1 MSKTTAAKKKSVK
14 SEKRPRQTMLRCT
27 QEDLNWDPVCRP
39 QFTFVDGEQGD
50 HPEAVR
56 SGDSFAVVRPGHER
70 WPLGHVSDV
79 YKPASHRRTVDMI
92 LDGSGEKVEPFGSP
106 LMSGH
111 GYRVVHEFAVKKEGV
126 KVVDDLPVTSRLTI
140 VHDHSG
146 LHALKAR
153 MVIYAGD
160 DSLGSVVGARAIHVS
175 ENPER
180 WRVEVDS
187 MVERSRSAQD
197 VLVDLLSAASRFALS
212 EADKAQLKALGVKPA
227 GKEWGATL
235 LQSMILYHRG
245 GARKAQTTFGVWQRR
260 LADSAIVAMVKIL
273 GVKKYGVALDL
284 ALGGNR
290 YGGKFTLDARKDQQK
305 AA

>member
-1 MSKTTAAKKKSVK
+1 MSKTKSPKKPVS
-14 SEKRPRQTMLRCT
+14 SDKRPRQTMHRCT
-27 QEDLNWDPVCRP
+27 QEDLNWDPECRE
-39 QFTFVDGEQGD
+39 QFTFVPGEQGD
-50 HPEAVR
+50 HDVAVR
-56 SGDSFAVVRPGHER
+56 SGDSFAVVRPGYER

-92 LDGSGEKVEPFGSP
+92 LDGSGEKVEPHGSP
-106 LMSGH
+106 LVSGH
-111 GYRVVHEFAVKKEGV
+111 GYRVVHEFAVKKEGK
-126 KVVDDLPVTSRLTI
+126 KVVDGLPVSSRLTI

-153 MVIYAGD
+153 MVIYVGN

-180 WRVEVDS
+180 WRTEVDS
-187 MVERSRSAQD
+187 MVERSRVAQD
-197 VLVDLLSAASRFALS
+197 AIVELMTAASRFALS
-212 EADKAQLKALGVKPA
+212 EADKVQLKALGVKPA

-245 GARKAQTTFGVWQRR
+245 GSRKVPETFGVWQRR
-260 LADSAIVAMVKIL
+260 LTDDAVAAMVKIL
-273 GVKKYGVALDL
+273 GVKKYGVALDM

-290 YGGKFTLDARKDQQK
+290 YGGKFTVEARKAQDQ